1 MPFKSRRRRPTCN
14 GKGHAAV
21 RPCIGE
27 RRHVRETNESRQ
39 LPRRRRDGSARRR
52 NAPTSPSRRSPSQ
65 AAPGGPS
72 RAGAVSGCPSAS
84 DDACRPRIPIG
95 LHFNGRPCVLAR
107 PTLPKASSIAMPY
120 AVRLNPDPPAG
131 RTGSDGLKFRMATS
145 GIRAGALLCRSGTAW
160 VSDRIQTRVYRRRPL
175 SSLEEHD
182 AKSQEHPN
190 DKRSLVTH
198 TLDDGRSS
206 PAGRRASLTPPIR
219 PPIAPSLRRPG
230 SPIPARQRGRLR
242 HVHAPDAPAASADP
256 VRPPALPDRYRRPTL
271 GRGFGAVPGAG
282 ERGPRRD
289 TGAQR
294 TICLLGRAH

>member
-1 MPFKSRRRRPTCN
+1 MRMAGCRPGMPFKSRRRRPTCN
-14 GKGHAAV
+14 GKGHAAA

-27 RRHVRETNESRQ
+27 RRHVRETNVSRQ
-39 LPRRRRDGSARRR
+39 VPRRRRDGSARRR

-72 RAGAVSGCPSAS
+72 RAGAASGCPSAS
-84 DDACRPRIPIG
+84 DDACPGIPIG
-95 LHFNGRPCVLAR
+95 LHFFRRPCVLAR
-107 PTLPKASSIAMPY
+107 PTLPKASPIAMPY

-175 SSLEEHD
+175 SGLEEHD

-206 PAGRRASLTPPIR
+206 QAGAPAFA
-219 PPIAPSLRRPG
+219 IALKTRVDSTLRRGPQ
-230 SPIPARQRGRLR
+230 STFY
-242 HVHAPDAPAASADP
+242 AAGGVAI
-256 VRPPALPDRYRRPTL
+256 RA
-271 GRGFGAVPGAG
+271 GFPECAGCGA
-282 ERGPRRD
+282 E
-289 TGAQR
+289 
-294 TICLLGRAH
+294 